1 MNRVLSSAA
10 AVAAALALADSVL
23 AQQCYSPQNQCFSF
37 APPGE
42 EVERVETGIT
52 LRSQQLKIT
61 GDIRMRARFAE
72 SPNGTP

>member
-1 MNRVLSSAA
+1 MTRLLSAA
-10 AVAAALALADSVL
+10 ATAAAILAIAAAAS

-61 GDIRMRARFAE
+61 GDIRMRARFAG